1 MDPKSETGPNQSYE
15 GSSACASLGKLIFHW
30 IFNRSQSEDWEISKR
45 MSIFVR
51 IRWNI
56 EIFPIKGS
64 ESKIPSQN
72 TAQHHPK
79 WWCHEISSENQ
90 EKSKESVVLRPFH
103 YFARPELTKRIRE
116 IFLRLARL
124 FFALQ
129 RHPSVRPHPHGRCVC
144 CRGSY
149 PNILT
154 LTFGDREGRPRTLRQ
169 PSQKR
174 REGSRRLTVVQRV
187 SQMDPKSETGPN
199 HSYEGSSACS

>member
-1 MDPKSETGPNQSYE
+1 MRS
-15 GSSACASLGKLIFHW
+15 
-30 IFNRSQSEDWEISKR
+30 SQSKGQNQR
-45 MSIFVR
+45 FLVR
-51 IRWNI
+51 TQHNI
-56 EIFPIKGS
+56 I
-64 ESKIPSQN
+64 QN
-72 TAQHHPK
+72 DGATRSRQK
-79 WWCHEISSENQ
+79 
-90 EKSKESVVLRPFH
+90 
-103 YFARPELTKRIRE
+103 TKRNQRKVSYLDPSTI
-116 IFLRLARL
+116 LR
-124 FFALQ
+124 ALSLRKELERKKDLRVLP

-199 HSYEGSSACS
+199 HSYEGSSACSQLGKLIFN